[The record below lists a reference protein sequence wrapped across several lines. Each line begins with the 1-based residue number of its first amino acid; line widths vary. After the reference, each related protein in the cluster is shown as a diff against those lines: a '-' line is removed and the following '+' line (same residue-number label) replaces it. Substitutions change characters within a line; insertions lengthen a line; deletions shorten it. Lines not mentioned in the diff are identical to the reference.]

1 MILLKDNLQA
11 ARQELE
17 YYRNFSSFLMEKLN
31 KANAKV
37 GSLEDLCNE
46 AVKELENAKRSM
58 VERQSKDSSAAKMM
72 QCEWRSTEL
81 RIRNLIYDKER
92 MQRLIALR
100 GQQLREYQHLI
111 LEKEAKVEET
121 LLKLRFLVYKF
132 MFRAKRSFEGE
143 DDRPE
148 NALRATLLTRKVMNT
163 DQYKESLYD
172 NTAAAATAAASRGPS
187 MSYELFRQIV
197 KYKGDLHPRDKEQIN
212 KELKIHT
219 TLEIQEIVSQ
229 GVKEFIPELAGVL

>member
-1 MILLKDNLQA
+1 MMMMMMMMMMI
-11 ARQELE
+11 
-17 YYRNFSSFLMEKLN
+17 
-31 KANAKV
+31 V
-37 GSLEDLCNE
+37 
-46 AVKELENAKRSM
+46 ENAKRSM
-58 VERQSKDSSAAKMM
+58 VERQFKDSSAAKTYCSSSSVRVVDNRMM

-163 DQYKESLYD
+163 DQNKESLYD

>member
-1 MILLKDNLQA
+1 MMMMMMMMMMI
-11 ARQELE
+11 
-17 YYRNFSSFLMEKLN
+17 
-31 KANAKV
+31 V
-37 GSLEDLCNE
+37 
-46 AVKELENAKRSM
+46 ENAKRSM
-58 VERQSKDSSAAKMM
+58 VERQFKDSSAAKMM

-163 DQYKESLYD
+163 DQNKESLYD

>member
-1 MILLKDNLQA
+1 MTITMMMMMMMI
-11 ARQELE
+11 
-17 YYRNFSSFLMEKLN
+17 
-31 KANAKV
+31 V
-37 GSLEDLCNE
+37 
-46 AVKELENAKRSM
+46 ENAKRSM
-58 VERQSKDSSAAKMM
+58 VERQFKDSSAAKKMM

-163 DQYKESLYD
+163 DQNKESLYD

>member
-1 MILLKDNLQA
+1 MMIALV
-11 ARQELE
+11 E
-17 YYRNFSSFLMEKLN
+17 
-31 KANAKV
+31 NAKKCMMMMMMMMMMMIV
-37 GSLEDLCNE
+37 
-46 AVKELENAKRSM
+46 ENAKRSM
-58 VERQSKDSSAAKMM
+58 VERQFKDSSAAKMM

-163 DQYKESLYD
+163 DQNKESLYD

>member
-1 MILLKDNLQA
+1 
-11 ARQELE
+11 
-17 YYRNFSSFLMEKLN
+17 
-31 KANAKV
+31 
-37 GSLEDLCNE
+37 
-46 AVKELENAKRSM
+46 M
-58 VERQSKDSSAAKMM
+58 VIIITSDQKMM

-163 DQYKESLYD
+163 DQNKESLYD

>member
-1 MILLKDNLQA
+1 
-11 ARQELE
+11 
-17 YYRNFSSFLMEKLN
+17 
-31 KANAKV
+31 
-37 GSLEDLCNE
+37 
-46 AVKELENAKRSM
+46 
-58 VERQSKDSSAAKMM
+58 
-72 QCEWRSTEL
+72 
-81 RIRNLIYDKER
+81 

-121 LLKLRFLVYKF
+121 LLVVTTSTIALITTTTTTYYLLLLTITTYFWYLLLLLLLRLCMLLPLLLQKLRFLVYKF

-163 DQYKESLYD
+163 DQNKESLYD